1 MCTDDNVEVTGRWAR
16 SRAVRGGNSG
26 GEGVCVC
33 VCHGGAPAS
42 ALRTTTTTRRDATLR
57 EKEGERERRE
67 TPVSLLL
74 SKWDRDGGTKKGKWG
89 GKKEGKGW
97 ERGGGGRGREAG
109 EAGEERSRIIASH
122 SRTSCTSCCCTGKEW
137 GVYASRRNRCP
148 GPDWPLAR
156 DRPSPIGG

>member
-57 EKEGERERRE
+57 EKEGERERTE

-97 ERGGGGRGREAG
+97 ERGGWGEGERGR
-109 EAGEERSRIIASH
+109 RSRRGAQQDNRVALTNILH
-122 SRTSCTSCCCTGKEW
+122 LLLLHGQ
-137 GVYASRRNRCP
+137 GVGGIRESAEQMP
-148 GPDWPLAR
+148 WP
-156 DRPSPIGG
+156 